1 MNGNTT
7 VTPQVGHYVVSTANR
22 FGVQIHQVTKD
33 KRCTCGGNSRRK
45 CTHIRAVV
53 TYLKEGGRRAQ
64 ERPSMALRDK
74 GGPLSGSPALACPVC
89 GTSVQSLGH
98 GMWRCPRDSSHYWL
112 WRGER
117 NGGAIHKFF
126 TQPHPAKQGVF
137 YEQTTD
143 EREAFLQRVALRMHA
158 DG

>member
-1 MNGNTT
+1 MDNNIS
-7 VTPQVGHYVVSTANR
+7 VKPQVGHYIVSTVDR
-22 FGVQIHQVTKD
+22 VGIRIHHVTKD
-33 KRCTCGGNSRRK
+33 KHCTCGGSPTRQ
-45 CTHIRAVV
+45 CSHIRAVAK
-53 TYLKEGGRRAQ
+53 YLNEGGRRAQ
-64 ERPSMALRDK
+64 EPLSSALRDK
-74 GGPLSGSPALACPVC
+74 GGPLSGSPTCPICRSAVRM
-89 GTSVQSLGH
+89 LGQDI
-98 GMWRCPRDSSHYWL
+98 WRCPRDSAHYWA